1 MKDGSRMEQKAGNK
15 VIDEPT
21 TAAELLQTTQIN
33 EPAYRSYQQ
42 ADPTTKYLYGETMDR
57 PIPEDLPDWVKY
69 DRMVLRYYMWFE
81 ESMPESRFETRVIRK
96 CILYYYL
103 CDKTIHIGEPHE
115 INSGMPQGVILRR
128 FRYTH
133 PNGHNFDLND
143 FMIGKSFWLLGHE
156 YHIVD
161 VDDQTRNW
169 YDEVLKNPQPAPDVY
184 PDRPYAEE
192 LGRSGKPPIKLPVE
206 SICGPRKKD
215 TLRQFLDYDRKVLRF
230 TACWDDRDKLNGD
243 KRNFILLYYLAD
255 DCIEVLEIKVRNNGR
270 DPFPK
275 LLRKMKLLKPEV
287 IGQDRE
293 YYTDRDLIVGTTV
306 YVFNRPMLLLDCD
319 PFTRKFFQKTF
330 SIDQPTLQTTE
341 EHFKWPEAP
350 LPQYTG
356 FGSEED
362 SLASHYN
369 LIPKVPWK
377 DYKKMV
383 DDAKKLLRYSAV
395 FANPKVEDKDRK
407 FIIIYYLGTDLVQ
420 IYEPPVRN
428 SGIIGGKFLQ
438 RGRYYNTEPEEG
450 GPPRPFKPSD
460 FDTGKEVSFTFLPE
474 TEKQSVRFRITGSD
488 RYTDKYWDGV
498 ISDRPLD
505 ESEEIQLKLIMKIRY
520 TLIQIPEVFRVNDPR
535 YTRVM
540 TVSLFKDIISSL
552 GVEPGFLTDEDVDL
566 LLNKYT
572 RDDGL
577 IHYDDFFDSIA
588 CSIPPEDSN
597 HLDGRLQTICRI
609 LYDNNIPI
617 RRLMRESGKD
627 NGGYMNKADF
637 MEFMNKFEL
646 IENIAPEDFEQLL
659 SLYMENGNVK
669 WEFFLDDVYHF
680 LDRPPRITMP
690 EYKPVNTAKTRKPPT
705 KKW

>member
-1 MKDGSRMEQKAGNK
+1 MKDGSRMEQKNGNK

-42 ADPTTKYLYGETMDR
+42 ADPTTKYLYGETMER
-57 PIPEDLPDWVKY
+57 PVPEDLPDWVKY

-81 ESMPESRFETRVIRK
+81 ETIPESRNETRVIRK

-115 INSGMPQGVILRR
+115 INSGMAQGVILRR
-128 FRYTH
+128 GRYNH
-133 PNGHNFDLND
+133 PNGHPFELSD
-143 FMIGKSFWLLGHE
+143 FMVGESFWLLGHE

-161 VDDQTRNW
+161 CDGQTRSY
-169 YDEVLKNPQPAPDVY
+169 YDEVLHTDQPSATNY

-192 LGRSGKPPIKLPVE
+192 LSRSGKPPIKLPVE
-206 SICGPRKKD
+206 SITGPRKKD

-230 TACWDDRDKLNGD
+230 TAVWDDRNNLNGD
-243 KRNFILLYYLAD
+243 KRKFILLYYLSD
-255 DCIEVLEIKVRNNGR
+255 DCIEVLELKERNNGR

-293 YYTDRDLIVGTTV
+293 YYTDKDLIVGETIYV
-306 YVFNRPMLLLDCD
+306 YNRPMILLDCD
-319 PFTRKFFQKTF
+319 PFTRNFFQETY
-330 SIDQPTLQTTE
+330 SIDQPELEKTE

-350 LPQYTG
+350 LPSYTG

-362 SLASHYN
+362 SLASYYN
-369 LIPKVPWK
+369 LIPKPPRK

-395 FANPKVEDKDRK
+395 FANPKIEDKDRK
-407 FIIIYYLGTDLVQ
+407 FIIIFYLGTDLVQ

-428 SGIIGGKFLQ
+428 SGIIGGKFLE

-450 GPPRPFKPSD
+450 GPPRPFKCSD
-460 FDTGKEVSFTFLPE
+460 FDPGKTVAFTFLPQ
-474 TEKQSVRFRITGSD
+474 TEKQSVRFKIIGCD

-498 ISDRPLD
+498 ITDRPLD
-505 ESEEIQLKLIMKIRY
+505 ESEEIQLKLVMKIRY
-520 TLIQIPEVFRVNDPR
+520 TLIQIPEVFRTNDPK

-540 TVSLFKDIISSL
+540 RPEVFKDIISSL
-552 GVEPGFLTDEDVDL
+552 GVEPGYLTDEDVAL

-572 RDDGL
+572 LSDGL

-597 HLDGRLQTICRI
+597 HLDGRLTVYI
-609 LYDNNIPI
+609 LY
-617 RRLMRESGKD
+617 
-627 NGGYMNKADF
+627 
-637 MEFMNKFEL
+637 
-646 IENIAPEDFEQLL
+646 
-659 SLYMENGNVK
+659 
-669 WEFFLDDVYHF
+669 FLDNMSY
-680 LDRPPRITMP
+680 II
-690 EYKPVNTAKTRKPPT
+690 
-705 KKW
+705 